1 MSVTCDRST
10 SALSFFIYLTVAETS
25 EQADRQYRE
34 HVRRCRHPSSSRPA
48 CASLAIAASR
58 GAGRSVAQTCRE
70 VLRGKPSRAA
80 W

>member
-34 HVRRCRHPSSSRPA
+34 NFHRCRHPLVITVLAVRPPRPVVRCCEA
-48 CASLAIAASR
+48 NRPERC
-58 GAGRSVAQTCRE
+58 GR
-70 VLRGKPSRAA
+70 
-80 W
+80 